1 MGVKRLSY
9 LVAVPIPKLNKEK
22 RRLTKAKVDKA
33 TERLLKAFG
42 EWFGG
47 ATAMP
52 CLGTWEMLDGS
63 GMAVDKDQTV
73 VVAMTTRKQF
83 QKFRRRIEQVVG
95 EVGDLLEQGGMA
107 VIAYPTAEGFLL
119 LLESS

>member
-9 LVAVPIPKLNKEK
+9 LVAVPIPRLNKEK
-22 RRLTKAKVDKA
+22 KRLAKSKVNKA

-47 ATAMP
+47 ATTMP

-63 GMAVDKDQTV
+63 GVAVDKNQTV
-73 VVAMTTRKQF
+73 VMAMTTRKQF
-83 QKFRRRIEQVVG
+83 QKFRRQIEQVVE
-95 EVGDLLEQGGMA
+95 EVGDLLEQEGMA

-119 LLESS
+119 LLEDS